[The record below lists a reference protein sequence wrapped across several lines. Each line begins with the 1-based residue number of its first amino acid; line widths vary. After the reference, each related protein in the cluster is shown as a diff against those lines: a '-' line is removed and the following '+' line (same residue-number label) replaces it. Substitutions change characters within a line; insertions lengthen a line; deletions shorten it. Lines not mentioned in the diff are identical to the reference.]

1 MSLNPSLKKQLL
13 DAAIKARSNSYSPYS
28 NYKVGS
34 ALLMDEQRIFSGCNV
49 ENASYGAT
57 ICAERAAI
65 FSAIGEGFKN
75 VQAILVVT
83 DSLEP
88 WPPCGMCRQVLS
100 EFATAE
106 VPVLLCNLDGVMRE
120 KTLGELCPHFFGP
133 LQLS

>member
-1 MSLNPSLKKQLL
+1 MKKQLL

-28 NYKVGS
+28 NCKVGS
-34 ALLMDEQRIFSGCNV
+34 ALLMDDQRIFSGCNV

-57 ICAERAAI
+57 ICAERSAV
-65 FSAIGEGFKN
+65 FSAIGQGFKN
-75 VQAILVVT
+75 VKAILVVT

-133 LQLS
+133 LHLS

>member
-1 MSLNPSLKKQLL
+1 MSLTPSLKKQLL

-34 ALLMDEQRIFSGCNV
+34 ALLMDDQRIFSGCNV

-57 ICAERAAI
+57 ICAERSAI
-65 FSAIGEGFKN
+65 FSAIGQGFKN

>member
-1 MSLNPSLKKQLL
+1 MSLTPSLKKQLL

-28 NYKVGS
+28 NCKVGS
-34 ALLMDEQRIFSGCNV
+34 ALLMDDQRIFSGCNV

-57 ICAERAAI
+57 ICAERSAV
-65 FSAIGEGFKN
+65 FSAIGQGFKN
-75 VQAILVVT
+75 VKVILVVT

-133 LQLS
+133 LHLS

>member
-1 MSLNPSLKKQLL
+1 MSLTPSLKKQLL

-34 ALLMDEQRIFSGCNV
+34 ALLMDDQRIFSGCNV

-57 ICAERAAI
+57 ICAERSAI
-65 FSAIGEGFKN
+65 FSAIGHGFKN

-100 EFATAE
+100 EFATAQ
-106 VPVLLCNLDGVMRE
+106 VPVLMCNLDGIMRE